1 MGTSTDVSARMA
13 NLWWRLFRR
22 SFSAKETV
30 RCGVREAASRT
41 SPITLVDGRE
51 EAYQSLF
58 VLGLHRL
65 DDFAHGEE
73 RGGRAAEA
81 QASSPSTTIW
91 ILAWTTMLLC
101 WGRSALQRTAPN
113 ISLNRT
119 RSLRC
124 NIDGDTDK
132 CHLIPSG
139 SCSVRG
145 ARSPRQRSLTDQKL
159 NQQPLLAGLLYSR
172 QTCETRD
179 IERGT
184 SFWLVAVRLVG

>member
-1 MGTSTDVSARMA
+1 M
-13 NLWWRLFRR
+13 
-22 SFSAKETV
+22 

-91 ILAWTTMLLC
+91 LLAWTTMLLC
-101 WGRSALQRTAPN
+101 KGPECPS
-113 ISLNRT
+113 
-119 RSLRC
+119 
-124 NIDGDTDK
+124 TD
-132 CHLIPSG
+132 
-139 SCSVRG
+139 
-145 ARSPRQRSLTDQKL
+145 SPEYLA
-159 NQQPLLAGLLYSR
+159 QQNP
-172 QTCETRD
+172 
-179 IERGT
+179 
-184 SFWLVAVRLVG
+184 